1 METQVPIKQEPDQEL
16 QTTDTDEPIKYGI
29 EDGFIGDNLEIKIK
43 QEPLISLDGDQ
54 CDCRDCVNV
63 KTESYDETFDC
74 IKQEPVDNV
83 DDQYS
88 IETSDFP
95 VNTKVE
101 SSVDVYITAN
111 YESDTTDICDKQ
123 VSSEHNILTSPCTSY
138 SVETTPQI
146 IQQTN
151 HHDNVVTCKF
161 CFNTFTSTSSLSDHI
176 NSLHKDGKYTCFQCE
191 KKYSNRKGIEGAHRQ
206 CSQTDKT

>member
-1 METQVPIKQEPDQEL
+1 MVSQRE
-16 QTTDTDEPIKYGI
+16 I
-29 EDGFIGDNLEIKIK
+29 EDTAFDWIKKETK
-43 QEPLISLDGDQ
+43 QVKHDSV
-54 CDCRDCVNV
+54 VNEAAV
-63 KTESYDETFDC
+63 VC
-74 IKQEPVDNV
+74 
-83 DDQYS
+83 
-88 IETSDFP
+88 
-95 VNTKVE
+95 NTTVE
-101 SSVDVYITAN
+101 SSSYVNTTTN

-176 NSLHKDGKYTCFQCE
+176 NSLHKDGKYTCVQCE
-191 KKYSNRKGIEGAHRQ
+191 KKYTSKQMLKQHILYFLRLA
-206 CSQTDKT
+206 